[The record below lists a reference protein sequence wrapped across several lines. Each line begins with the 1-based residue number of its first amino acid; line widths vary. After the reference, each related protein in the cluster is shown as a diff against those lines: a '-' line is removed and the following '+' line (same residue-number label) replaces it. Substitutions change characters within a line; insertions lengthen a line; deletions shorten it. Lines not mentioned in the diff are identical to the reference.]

1 MKRSAKQLIL
11 KAVIVVLVAIL
22 FIFLYGF
29 LIGGTPGVWFLI
41 IGFSVLF
48 VSMSLFVTE
57 TERKELSK
65 KFVTNIII
73 SIAIVIISLFV
84 YDGINSL
91 QTKQIRT
98 YTSTV
103 MASYGY
109 ATGIQ
114 VRFLDE
120 KGEEQVADVRDYRI
134 VNNTDYFEEGEKIIV
149 TESKGIF
156 GATIFSVEE
165 AEK

>member
-1 MKRSAKQLIL
+1 MKKLHKRFIL
-11 KAVIVVLVAIL
+11 RAVTVVLTAIL

-29 LIGGTPGVWFLI
+29 LIGGDPGIWFLI
-41 IGFSVLF
+41 IGFSIHF
-48 VSMSLFVTE
+48 ISTSLFVTE
-57 TERKELSK
+57 TERNELLK

-91 QTKQIRT
+91 HTKQIRT

-103 MASYGY
+103 LATYGY
-109 ATGIQ
+109 ATEIQ

-120 KGEEQVADVRDYRI
+120 KGEEQVADVSDYAI
-134 VNNTDYFEEGEKIIV
+134 VHNDDYYEEGEKIIV
-149 TESKGIF
+149 IESKGIF

-165 AEK
+165 VEK